1 MNALDKIKEYIENND
16 SEEKISQSDLA
27 DIVGVSRQRVAQLIE
42 QNDLRDVI
50 ITREDMKRRCVDC
63 GEKMEA
69 DKFGKYCSDECK
81 LKLRSEKYYVT
92 LKCATCGK
100 DFTIRK
106 SEYKARCRNKT
117 SDVFFC
123 SKKCQGV
130 RLGKSYGFGCP
141 KNMKLG
147 DWKLS

>member
-1 MNALDKIKEYIENND
+1 MNALEKIKEYIESND
-16 SEEKISQSDLA
+16 SDEKISQSDLA

-50 ITREDMKRRCVDC
+50 ITREDMKRRCIVC

-92 LKCATCGK
+92 LRCASC
-100 DFTIRK
+100 DNEFTIRK
-106 SEYKARCRNKT
+106 SEYKARCRNKIGGT
-117 SDVFFC
+117 FFC
-123 SKKCQGV
+123 SKKCQGTE
-130 RLGKSYGFGCP
+130 LGKKYGFG
-141 KNMKLG
+141 NRN
-147 DWKLS
+147 

>member
-1 MNALDKIKEYIENND
+1 MNALEKIKDYIDNNID
-16 SEEKISQSDLA
+16 EEKITQSELA
-27 DIVGVSRQRVAQLIE
+27 DIAGVSRQRVAQIVE
-42 QNDLRDVI
+42 QNGLTEYVRS
-50 ITREDMKRRCVDC
+50 REDMKRKCVVC
-63 GEKMEA
+63 GDKMDA

-106 SEYKARCRNKT
+106 SEHKARCRNKT
-117 SDVFFC
+117 SEIFFC

-141 KNMKLG
+141 KNNVLG
-147 DWKLS
+147 DWK